1 MPNDCHYWKS
11 FYVGQCLYNKYPHPL
26 SVRLSSLSTLT
37 SSDLSKN
44 TLFFTM
50 VHPLEAWNLIR
61 SHQLFFFFFFC
72 FAETDSKVCRRGR
85 RNCMGDEEGESTL
98 LSFSYIYVFLQ
109 NKLSRFSS
117 VENRVDQFIPI
128 GSSSR
133 FSSMSRGP
141 LVLII
146 Q

>member
-61 SHQLFFFFFFC
+61 SHQLFFFFFSVLLRQTQKSVGEGGEIVWVMRRESQPCCHSATFMS
-72 FAETDSKVCRRGR
+72 FFRTSFPDSVRSKIVW
-85 RNCMGDEEGESTL
+85 T
-98 LSFSYIYVFLQ
+98 
-109 NKLSRFSS
+109 
-117 VENRVDQFIPI
+117 
-128 GSSSR
+128 SSSQ
-133 FSSMSRGP
+133 
-141 LVLII
+141 LVLPVDFLPCRGDPWS
-146 Q
+146 